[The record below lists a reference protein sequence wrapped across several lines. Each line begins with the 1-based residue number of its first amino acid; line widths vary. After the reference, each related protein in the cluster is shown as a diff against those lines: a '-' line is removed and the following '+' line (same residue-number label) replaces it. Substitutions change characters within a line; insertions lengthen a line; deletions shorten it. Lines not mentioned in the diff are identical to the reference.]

1 MVAQP
6 SRSIALNDQV
16 AAADHPGCVRRRSQI
31 SHWSSTGQLS
41 RWVDL
46 SPWHQDEPALVGV
59 RMGQLEIILITLA
72 GAHHDEVDV
81 ERTGGPALGDPAAA
95 ERVLDGERALQQG
108 PRLQSRLGHHDGV
121 EELRTVLRTAD
132 WFGLI
137 DRRDIDHDDVR
148 GIAERVDRSLQVA
161 QAVTEIGAEGVD
173 DLAQRSHAA
182 EGVGIDRVGIRA
194 AHLTYSLST

>member
-41 RWVDL
+41 GGVDL

-72 GAHHDEVDV
+72 GA
-81 ERTGGPALGDPAAA
+81 
-95 ERVLDGERALQQG
+95 
-108 PRLQSRLGHHDGV
+108 
-121 EELRTVLRTAD
+121 
-132 WFGLI
+132 
-137 DRRDIDHDDVR
+137 DHDDVR
-148 GIAERVDRSLQVA
+148 GIAERVDRSLQVT

-173 DLAQRSHAA
+173 DLAQRFHAA
-182 EGVGIDRVGIRA
+182 KGVGIDRVGIRA